1 MAGLVEFADSLG
13 QRKHTRRKVSRSC
26 KHTAKSNL
34 RGALAVRAGHS
45 QREAKRERASAL
57 LRLLLARTRWACRA
71 RSIDPMPDKVK
82 LAQKNSGLGSG
93 FYDLG
98 GGKSLLEQLQI
109 VLLSRDHKKIKTNTN
124 STVYLR
130 GVMANINILA

>member
-45 QREAKRERASAL
+45 QREAKRERERESE
-57 LRLLLARTRWACRA
+57 
-71 RSIDPMPDKVK
+71 RSVK
-82 LAQKNSGLGSG
+82 APVSQDTLGVPGQKHRPYAG
-93 FYDLG
+93 
-98 GGKSLLEQLQI
+98 
-109 VLLSRDHKKIKTNTN
+109 
-124 STVYLR
+124 
-130 GVMANINILA
+130 

>member
-1 MAGLVEFADSLG
+1 
-13 QRKHTRRKVSRSC
+13 
-26 KHTAKSNL
+26 
-34 RGALAVRAGHS
+34 
-45 QREAKRERASAL
+45 
-57 LRLLLARTRWACRA
+57 
-71 RSIDPMPDKVK
+71 MPDKVK

-93 FYDLG
+93 FYDLE